1 MFKFEKE
8 QSVWDFNGT
17 KLGGQP
23 GEYPTVLA
31 ASIFY
36 NKHEIVL
43 DDKTG
48 KIDKPKA
55 EALWNRCQELSDITG
70 IPHFIQILAE
80 FPEAFDSYISWFD
93 SIDNKTAFLMDS
105 SVPKALAH
113 ACKYT
118 TDVGLAH
125 RAIYNSINGS
135 IMPENIEALKNSDVD
150 AAIVLAFNPADP
162 TVPGRE
168 KVLVEGGV
176 AGQAK
181 GMLQIAEECGIKR
194 PILDTAATPL
204 GLGSGSSYREIL
216 ACKAIFGYPT
226 GGAYHNMTVAWTWL
240 RRWKGTSKTPSVLE
254 AGYKDKPLLL
264 EQMAHHYLGGIEGIK
279 QAAWSA
285 PDIGCNMIASTL
297 GADLIMYG
305 PIENVE
311 AMITAQAYM
320 DIVTLEAVRSLG
332 VDVKEGVKHPIQKL
346 I

>member
-1 MFKFEKE
+1 MFRFEKE
-8 QSVWDFNGT
+8 QKVWDFNGT
-17 KLGGQP
+17 MIGGQP

-43 DDKTG
+43 DEKTG
-48 KIDKPKA
+48 KIDKLAA
-55 EALWNRCQELSDITG
+55 EALWNRCQELSDMVG

-80 FPEAFDSYISWFD
+80 YPAAFESYFQWFD

-105 SVPKALAH
+105 SVPSCLAH
-113 ACKYT
+113 ACKYVT
-118 TDVGLAH
+118 EVGLAN

-135 IMPENIEALKNSDVD
+135 ILPENIEALKNSDVD
-150 AAIVLAFNPADP
+150 SAIVLAFNPADP
-162 TVPGRE
+162 SVAGRE

-181 GMLQIAEECGIKR
+181 GMLQIAEECGITR

-204 GLGSGSSYREIL
+204 GLGSGSAYREIL
-216 ACKAIFGYPT
+216 ACKAIHGYPT

-240 RRWKGTSKTPSVLE
+240 KRWKGTKKNPSQMLE
-254 AGYKDKPLLL
+254 TLKGKDAYVKQLL
-264 EQMAHHYLGGIEGIK
+264 HHYQGGLEGVV

-285 PDIGCNMIASTL
+285 PDIGCNLVASTL

-311 AMITAQAYM
+311 PMITAQAYM
-320 DIVTLEAVRSLG
+320 DIVTLEAMRPLG
-332 VDVKEGVKHPIQKL
+332 IDCKTENHPINKL

>member
-1 MFKFEKE
+1 MFRFDKE

-55 EALWNRCQELSDITG
+55 EALWNRCQVLSDTTG
-70 IPHFIQILAE
+70 VPHMIQIMAE
-80 FPEAFDSYISWFD
+80 YPAAFESYFTWFD
-93 SIDNKTAFLMDS
+93 SVDNKTAFLMDS

-113 ACKYT
+113 ACKYAT
-118 TDVGLAH
+118 EVGLAH

-135 IMPENIEALKNSDVD
+135 ILPENIEALKNSDVD
-150 AAIVLAFNPADP
+150 SAIVLAFNPADP
-162 TVPGRE
+162 SVAGRE

-176 AGQAK
+176 AGQK
-181 GMLQIAEECGIKR
+181 MGMIPISEDCGITR

-204 GLGSGSSYREIL
+204 GLGSGSAYREIL
-216 ACKAIFGYPT
+216 ACKAIHGYPT

-240 RRWKGTSKTPSVLE
+240 KRWKGTSKTPSVLAE
-254 AGYKDKPLLL
+254 GYKGKDLLL
-264 EQMAHHYLGGIEGIK
+264 EQMSKHYLGGLEGIK

-285 PDIGCNMIASTL
+285 PDIGCNLIASTL
-297 GADLIMYG
+297 GANLIMYG

-311 AMITAQAYM
+311 PMITAQAYM
-320 DIVTLEAVRSLG
+320 DIVTLEAMRSIG
-332 VDVKEGVKHPIQKL
+332 VDVKTENHPIFKL

>member
-1 MFKFEKE
+1 MFRFEKE

-48 KIDKPKA
+48 KIDTAKA
-55 EALWNRCQELSDITG
+55 EALWNRCQVLSDEVG

-80 FPEAFDSYISWFD
+80 YPEAFEKYFTWFD

-113 ACKYT
+113 ACKYVT
-118 TDVGLAH
+118 EVGLAN

-135 IMPENIEALKNSDVD
+135 ILPENIEALKNSDVD

-162 TVPGRE
+162 SVAGRE

-181 GMLQIAEECGIKR
+181 GMIPISEECGITR

-204 GLGSGSSYREIL
+204 GLGSGSAYREIL
-216 ACKAIFGYPT
+216 ACKAIHGYPT

-240 RRWKGTSKTPSVLE
+240 RRWKGTKKVPSVQA

-264 EQMAHHYLGGIEGIK
+264 EQMAHHYLGGLDGIL
-279 QAAWSA
+279 QASWSA
-285 PDIGCNMIASTL
+285 PDIGCNLVASTL
-297 GADLIMYG
+297 GANLIMYG

-311 AMITAQAYM
+311 PMITAQAYM
-320 DIVTLEAVRSLG
+320 DIVTLEAMRPLG
-332 VDVKEGVKHPIQKL
+332 IDVKADNHPIFKL

>member
-1 MFKFEKE
+1 MFRFEKE
-8 QSVWDFNGT
+8 QQVWDFNGT

-48 KIDKPKA
+48 KIDKAKA
-55 EALWNRCQELSDITG
+55 EALWNRCQELSDTVG

-80 FPEAFDSYISWFD
+80 YPEAFESYFTWFD

-113 ACKYT
+113 ACKYVT
-118 TDVGLAH
+118 EVGLAH

-135 IMPENIEALKNSDVD
+135 ILPDNIEALKNSDVD
-150 AAIVLAFNPADP
+150 SAIVLAFNPADP
-162 TVPGRE
+162 SVAGRE
-168 KVLVEGGV
+168 KVLVAGGI

-181 GMLQIAEECGIKR
+181 GMIPIAEECGITR

-204 GLGSGSSYREIL
+204 GLGSGSAYREIL
-216 ACKAIFGYPT
+216 ACKAIHGFPT

-240 RRWKGTSKTPSVLE
+240 KRWKGTSKTPSVLE
-254 AGYKDKPLLL
+254 AGYKGKDLLL
-264 EQMAHHYLGGIEGIK
+264 QQMSHHYLGGMDGIK

-285 PDIGCNMIASTL
+285 PDIGCNLVASTL

-320 DIVTLEAVRSLG
+320 DIVTLEAMRPLG
-332 VDVKEGVKHPIQKL
+332 IDVKAEIHPIFKL

>member
-55 EALWNRCQELSDITG
+55 EALWNRCQELPDATG

-80 FPEAFDSYISWFD
+80 YPEAFESYISWFD

-113 ACKYT
+113 ACKYV

-135 IMPENIEALKNSDVD
+135 ITPENIEALKNSDID
-150 AAIVLAFNPADP
+150 SAIVLAFNPADP
-162 TVPGRE
+162 SVFGRE

-181 GMLQIAEECGIKR
+181 GMIPIAEECGIKR

-204 GLGSGSSYREIL
+204 GLGSGSAYREIL
-216 ACKAIFGYPT
+216 ACKAIHGFPT

-240 RRWKGTSKTPSVLE
+240 KRWKGSKKNPSVLGE
-254 AGYKDKPLLL
+254 QLASKDLYLKQLL
-264 EQMAHHYLGGIEGIK
+264 HHYKGGIDGVI

-285 PDIGCNMIASTL
+285 PDIGCNLIASTL
-297 GADLIMYG
+297 GANLIMYG

-311 AMITAQAYM
+311 PMITAQAYM
-320 DIVTLEAVRSLG
+320 DIVTLEAVRPLG
-332 VDVKEGVKHPIQKL
+332 IDVKADNHPIFKL